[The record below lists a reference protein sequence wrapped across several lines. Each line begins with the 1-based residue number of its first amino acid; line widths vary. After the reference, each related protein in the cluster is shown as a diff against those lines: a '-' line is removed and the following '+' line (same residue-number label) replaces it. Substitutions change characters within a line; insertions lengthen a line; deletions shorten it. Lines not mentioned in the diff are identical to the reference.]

1 MQLASDPSR
10 VDPAVARALGIGY
23 QVPMKHELAALLQRR
38 LDVIADHT
46 WRDRDP
52 AAHLLALAEV
62 SEAITVWTKEHRSVL
77 DPRLRHF
84 LANASYAKALDFI
97 AAED

>member
-1 MQLASDPSR
+1 
-10 VDPAVARALGIGY
+10 
-23 QVPMKHELAALLQRR
+23 MKHELAALLHRR
-38 LDVIADHT
+38 LDVIADHA

-62 SEAITVWTKEHRSVL
+62 SEAITAWTKAHRSEL

-84 LANASYAKALDFI
+84 LANASYSKALEFI
-97 AAED
+97 AADD